1 MENYFS
7 LVSPLYV
14 PFFLFFFL
22 CMCFI
27 VSQEGDHLAIYV
39 DVFPLAH
46 RLLLFFFLCVC
57 VSITLTLLHHYC
69 AALYIRLAPPVPL

>member
-7 LVSPLYV
+7 FVSPLYV

-57 VSITLTLLHHYC
+57 VLVL
-69 AALYIRLAPPVPL
+69 R